1 MVGRLGAHAMMPSFT
16 LMEPSDIQEDFH
28 LSSLSSMDE
37 LPKIS
42 VDDPAIISIKV
53 ELDMNNQD
61 LSGRVVKFLR
71 RSLKAGISPYYRQIV
86 VTPIANAD
94 TIWSV

>member
-1 MVGRLGAHAMMPSFT
+1 MVGRLGAHAMMPTFT

-42 VDDPAIISIKV
+42 VDDPAIISLKV
-53 ELDMNNQD
+53 ELDMNNEE

-71 RSLKAGISPYYRQIV
+71 RSLKAGIAPFYRQIV
-86 VTPIANAD
+86 ATPIAKED
-94 TIWSV
+94 RIWSV

>member
-53 ELDMNNQD
+53 ELGMNNEE

-71 RSLKAGISPYYRQIV
+71 RSLKAGISPYYRQII